1 MCFLAFSLSSKNLES
16 FLDFVVNSILDLFSI
31 LLYHV
36 LTIKE
41 LAFNY
46 VASTYII
53 RIFLFISPDCYIWKH
68 QIYEYVSENNVC
80 ICHLGVCICYMDV
93 VSKKIEL
100 KMLMIAQPNNL
111 EVERGAQFHLNFRM
125 NYFQR
130 WSTF

>member
-1 MCFLAFSLSSKNLES
+1 
-16 FLDFVVNSILDLFSI
+16 
-31 LLYHV
+31 
-36 LTIKE
+36 
-41 LAFNY
+41 
-46 VASTYII
+46 
-53 RIFLFISPDCYIWKH
+53 
-68 QIYEYVSENNVC
+68 
-80 ICHLGVCICYMDV
+80 MDV